1 MNTEE
6 KKENTGI
13 EENAN
18 PNDNENLA
26 STNPSSEE
34 ASKKSEV
41 DEENPENK
49 IKNQIAELNDKILRL
64 LAENQNLR
72 KNHEKEKE
80 DIIKY
85 GSFNFASQILSL
97 TDNLD
102 RAFSI
107 FKNNEKFKDKE
118 FLEITSGIELIEK
131 ELQNTLEKNF
141 ITYID
146 CLNKK
151 FDPNFH
157 QAMLE
162 IEDNKVEPGTI
173 IQEIQSGFMF
183 SDRLLRPSFVG
194 VSKKKDEKNS
204 EKEEKS

>member
-6 KKENTGI
+6 KKENT
-13 EENAN
+13 EFEKNSADNNHDDNADNNDQASPNLSEN
-18 PNDNENLA
+18 
-26 STNPSSEE
+26 SEDDY
-34 ASKKSEV
+34 KKLE
-41 DEENPENK
+41 K
-49 IKNQIAELNDKILRL
+49 TIAELTDRSLRL

-80 DIIKY
+80 DILKY

-102 RAFSI
+102 RAFAI
-107 FKNNEKFKDKE
+107 FKNNEKFKDKD

-131 ELQNTLEKNF
+131 ELNTTLEKNN
-141 ITYID
+141 INYID

-157 QAMLE
+157 QALSE
-162 IEDNKVEPGTI
+162 IESDKEPGTI
-173 IQEIQSGFMF
+173 VQEIQKGYLLH
-183 SDRLLRPSFVG
+183 DRLLRPSLVNIAK
-194 VSKKKDEKNS
+194 SAKKA
-204 EKEEKS
+204 

>member
-6 KKENTGI
+6 KIENPDFNKEIDGEEKSETAA
-13 EENAN
+13 ENAETS
-18 PNDNENLA
+18 NELDQQTLEDPQEKLEKTI
-26 STNPSSEE
+26 S
-34 ASKKSEV
+34 
-41 DEENPENK
+41 
-49 IKNQIAELNDKILRL
+49 ELNDKILRL

-80 DIIKY
+80 DILKY
-85 GSFNFASQILSL
+85 GSFNFASGILSL

-118 FLEITSGIELIEK
+118 FVDIKNGIELIEK
-131 ELQNTLEKNF
+131 ELLITLEKNN
-141 ITYID
+141 ITYVD

-157 QAMLE
+157 QALSE
-162 IEDNKVEPGTI
+162 VESEKEHGTVAEE
-173 IQEIQSGFMF
+173 IQEGYLLH
-183 SDRLLRPSFVG
+183 DRLLRPSLVNIAKSG
-194 VSKKKDEKNS
+194 KKD
-204 EKEEKS
+204 

>member
-6 KKENTGI
+6 KKENT
-13 EENAN
+13 EFEKNSTDDNVDNNDQASPNLSENSE
-18 PNDNENLA
+18 DNY
-26 STNPSSEE
+26 
-34 ASKKSEV
+34 KKLE
-41 DEENPENK
+41 K
-49 IKNQIAELNDKILRL
+49 TIAELTDRSLRL

-80 DIIKY
+80 DVLKY

-102 RAFSI
+102 RAFAI
-107 FKNNEKFKDKE
+107 FKNNEKFKDKD

-131 ELQNTLEKNF
+131 ELNTTLEKNN
-141 ITYID
+141 INYID

-157 QAMLE
+157 QALSE
-162 IEDNKVEPGTI
+162 IESDQEPGTI
-173 IQEIQSGFMF
+173 VQEIQKGYLLH
-183 SDRLLRPSFVG
+183 DRLLRPSLVNIAK
-194 VSKKKDEKNS
+194 SAKKA
-204 EKEEKS
+204 

>member
-6 KKENTGI
+6 KIENPDFNKEIDG
-13 EENAN
+13 EE
-18 PNDNENLA
+18 
-26 STNPSSEE
+26 
-34 ASKKSEV
+34 KSETAA
-41 DEENPENK
+41 ENVETLNELDQQTLEDPQEK
-49 IKNQIAELNDKILRL
+49 LEKTISELNDKILRL

-80 DIIKY
+80 DILKY
-85 GSFNFASQILSL
+85 GSFNFASGILSL

-118 FLEITSGIELIEK
+118 FVDIKNGIELIEK
-131 ELQNTLEKNF
+131 ELLITLEKNN
-141 ITYID
+141 ITYVD

-157 QAMLE
+157 QALSE
-162 IEDNKVEPGTI
+162 VESEKEHGTVVE
-173 IQEIQSGFMF
+173 EIQKGYLLH
-183 SDRLLRPSFVG
+183 DRLLRPSLVNIAKSG
-194 VSKKKDEKNS
+194 KKDEK
-204 EKEEKS
+204 KYLF

>member
-34 ASKKSEV
+34 ASKKSKV
-41 DEENPENK
+41 DEEK

-157 QAMLE
+157 QALSE
-162 IEDNKVEPGTI
+162 VESNKEPGTI
-173 IQEIQSGFMF
+173 IDEIQKGYMLH
-183 SDRLLRPSFVG
+183 DRLLRPSLVN
-194 VSKKKDEKNS
+194 VAKSTKKS
-204 EKEEKS
+204 

>member
-6 KKENTGI
+6 KIENPDFNKEINGEEKSETAV
-13 EENAN
+13 ENAETS
-18 PNDNENLA
+18 NEL
-26 STNPSSEE
+26 
-34 ASKKSEV
+34 
-41 DEENPENK
+41 
-49 IKNQIAELNDKILRL
+49 NQQTLEDPQEKLEKTISELNDKILRL

-80 DIIKY
+80 DILKY
-85 GSFNFASQILSL
+85 GSFNFASGILSL

-118 FLEITSGIELIEK
+118 FVDIKNGIELIEK
-131 ELQNTLEKNF
+131 ELLITLEKNS
-141 ITYID
+141 ITYVD

-157 QAMLE
+157 QALSE
-162 IEDNKVEPGTI
+162 VESEKEHGTVVE
-173 IQEIQSGFMF
+173 EIQKGYLLH
-183 SDRLLRPSFVG
+183 DRLLRPSLVNIAKSG
-194 VSKKKDEKNS
+194 KKD
-204 EKEEKS
+204 

>member
-1 MNTEE
+1 MVH
-6 KKENTGI
+6 
-13 EENAN
+13 
-18 PNDNENLA
+18 L
-26 STNPSSEE
+26 
-34 ASKKSEV
+34 
-41 DEENPENK
+41 
-49 IKNQIAELNDKILRL
+49 
-64 LAENQNLR
+64 
-72 KNHEKEKE
+72 KEKE

-85 GSFNFASQILSL
+85 GSFNFASQILGL

-157 QAMLE
+157 QALSE
-162 IEDNKVEPGTI
+162 VESDKEPGTI
-173 IQEIQSGFMF
+173 IDEIQKGYMLH
-183 SDRLLRPSFVG
+183 DRLLRPSLVN
-194 VSKKKDEKNS
+194 VAKSTKKS
-204 EKEEKS
+204 

>member
-6 KKENTGI
+6 KIENPDFNKEIDG
-13 EENAN
+13 EE
-18 PNDNENLA
+18 
-26 STNPSSEE
+26 
-34 ASKKSEV
+34 KSETAA
-41 DEENPENK
+41 
-49 IKNQIAELNDKILRL
+49 KNAETSNELDQQTLEDPQEKLEKTISELNDKILRL

-80 DIIKY
+80 DILKY
-85 GSFNFASQILSL
+85 GSFNFASGILSL

-118 FLEITSGIELIEK
+118 FVDIKNGIELIEK
-131 ELQNTLEKNF
+131 ELLITLEKNN
-141 ITYID
+141 ITYVD

-157 QAMLE
+157 QALSE
-162 IEDNKVEPGTI
+162 VESEKEHGTVAE
-173 IQEIQSGFMF
+173 EIQKGYLLH
-183 SDRLLRPSFVG
+183 DRLLRPSLVNIAK
-194 VSKKKDEKNS
+194 SDKKD
-204 EKEEKS
+204 